1 MNPQITYTPSEEKIN
16 VLTHALG
23 FVLALIG
30 LGLLIQK
37 AVVLEGWR
45 PILSAFVYGI
55 SLMVLYA
62 ASTLYHQSRNKKHRS
77 VYQIL
82 DHASIFVL
90 IAGTY
95 TPFTLLSLNG
105 VVGWSIFAFVWTF
118 ALGGIF
124 LKFFFT
130 GKYNLLS
137 TVMYVLMGWSI
148 AFSLEP
154 LIDQISW
161 EGFWWLLAGGIFY
174 TIGAGLFLWERL
186 PYNHAAFH
194 VCVLMGSI
202 TQFVSVYFFVF

>member
-124 LKFFFT
+124 LK
-130 GKYNLLS
+130 S
-137 TVMYVLMGWSI
+137 
-148 AFSLEP
+148 
-154 LIDQISW
+154 
-161 EGFWWLLAGGIFY
+161 
-174 TIGAGLFLWERL
+174 FLRE
-186 PYNHAAFH
+186 N
-194 VCVLMGSI
+194 
-202 TQFVSVYFFVF
+202 TTYFRQ

>member
-124 LKFFFT
+124 LKIFFT